1 MGYKSKATKANKAKK
16 VDRPPIKRIAEGIPF
31 VVRTDLP
38 VKRGSSQGQSAG
50 FYQGSGLTA
59 NEWAEEMA
67 KEGVRSAT
75 STRK

>member
-16 VDRPPIKRIAEGIPF
+16 VDRPPIKRVAEGIPF
-31 VVRTDLP
+31 VIRTDLP
-38 VKRGSSQGQSAG
+38 VKRGTQGQSAG

-67 KEGVRSAT
+67 KEGVKSA
-75 STRK
+75 SPRY